1 MADEI
6 KIWLVKHIEDL
17 QEALREV
24 CENEHSYHYT
34 PPGFHVDQTAVDLR
48 VFKKLSEK
56 FELVVIQMVG
66 TFDTFVDNVNTRMET
81 IISVWGAIVISA
93 KLKLD
98 TFDSAILNEQDTP
111 RREVTKQCNIVSFMG
126 NRNE

>member
-1 MADEI
+1 MDDEI
-6 KIWLVKHIEDL
+6 RLWLEKHIADL

-81 IISVWGAIVISA
+81 IKDEKKEEITLRRIAAQRSLTMATGAFGDGI
-93 KLKLD
+93 
-98 TFDSAILNEQDTP
+98 
-111 RREVTKQCNIVSFMG
+111 
-126 NRNE
+126 